1 VADGVSERPASRPTN
16 RLANESSPYL
26 LQHAHNPVDWHPWG
40 DAAFALA
47 RDTQRPI
54 FLSIGYSTCHWCH
67 VMEHESFED
76 AAIAAALNAGFV
88 PIKVDREERPDVDR
102 VYMAALQSM
111 GLGGGWPLTA
121 FLTPELAPFYGGT
134 YFPPVARGGMPG
146 LPDVLARVVEAWA
159 NERAALEADGAHV
172 LAALTAR
179 ARADAAAEAA
189 PLAMLVDDAF
199 ASLARAADP
208 EWGGF
213 GRAPKFP
220 TAANL
225 AFLHRVAAQERV
237 AGDAARADEALR
249 LATHQLARMR
259 EGGIHDH
266 LGGGF
271 HRYSVDRQWLVP
283 HFEKMLYDQAQLA
296 TSYLDAFAATGH
308 APLADAARGIF
319 AYVMRD
325 LDDPAGGFCAAEDA
339 DSEGR
344 EGAFYAWTPADLARL
359 LGTAGAERFARR
371 YGVTADG
378 NFEPGES
385 VLAETAPL
393 ATLATEFGASEAD
406 LAREFAD
413 ARAKLFAARA
423 ERPRPSRDDKVL
435 TAWNGL
441 MIGALAHGAVGLD
454 DAALA
459 ARAARA
465 AAFAQETLYDAAT
478 GALARYARGGV
489 AHGAGQ
495 LDDYANLCVGLLDL
509 YRATFDAEWLAFA
522 LALAEGMIAR
532 FADAEEGGFFE
543 SPAGDASVRARL
555 KSDFDGAETAGN
567 SQAALALVRLA
578 AWTDRADLGAQ
589 AAATLAAFGRRLAA
603 HPVAMPLLLVAGIE
617 SLAPPR
623 HVVIVAH
630 GDDPA
635 SRAATARLVAVA
647 RRTAQATDAL
657 FVTVVG
663 EAHSRLARLAPFV
676 ATLVPAQNAPGA
688 TAYVCERYTC
698 RAPVTREE
706 DLVAAL
712 SALPATPLP

>member
-1 VADGVSERPASRPTN
+1 VADGVSKKPANRASN
-16 RLANESSPYL
+16 RLAKESSPYL

-40 DAAFALA
+40 DEAFALA
-47 RDTQRPI
+47 RATQRPI

-67 VMEHESFED
+67 VMEHESFEND
-76 AAIAAALNAGFV
+76 AVAAALNASFV
-88 PIKVDREERPDVDR
+88 PVKVDREERPDVDR

-146 LPDVLARVVEAWA
+146 LPDVLARVTEAWA
-159 NERAALEADGAHV
+159 NERAALEADAAHV

-189 PLAMLVDDAF
+189 PMATLVDEAF
-199 ASLARAADP
+199 ASLARVADP

-225 AFLHRVAAQERV
+225 AFLHRVSAQARV
-237 AGDAARADEALR
+237 AGDAGRADEALR
-249 LATHQLARMR
+249 LVTHQLARMR

-296 TSYLDAFAATGH
+296 TAYIDAFAATGH
-308 APLADAARGIF
+308 APFADAARGIF

-325 LDDPAGGFCAAEDA
+325 LDDPGGGFCAAEDA

-344 EGAFYAWTPADLARL
+344 EGAFYAWTPADLARV
-359 LGTAGAERFARR
+359 LGTEGAGRFARR
-371 YGVTADG
+371 YGVTAEG

-385 VLAETAPL
+385 VLSEAAPL
-393 ATLATEFGASEAD
+393 ATVAAEFGATEAD
-406 LAREFAD
+406 LAREFAV
-413 ARAKLFAARA
+413 ARTRLFAARE

-441 MIGALAHGAVGLD
+441 MIGAFARGAVALD

-459 ARAARA
+459 ARAERA
-465 AAFAQETLYDAAT
+465 GAFAWKTLYDAPT

-489 AHGAGQ
+489 ARGVGQ
-495 LDDYANLCVGLLDL
+495 LDDYANLCVGCLDL
-509 YRATFDAEWLAFA
+509 YRATFDAAWLERA
-522 LALAEGMIAR
+522 LVLAEGMIAR
-532 FADAEEGGFFE
+532 FADADEGGFFE
-543 SPAGDASVRARL
+543 SPGGDASVRARL

-578 AWTDRADLGAQ
+578 AWTDRADLGAH
-589 AAATLAAFGRRLAA
+589 AAATLSAFARRLAA
-603 HPVAMPLLLVAGIE
+603 HPVAMPLLLVAGLE

-630 GDDPA
+630 GDDA
-635 SRAATARLVAVA
+635 TSRDAAARLVAVA
-647 RRTAQATDAL
+647 RHAAQPTDAL

-663 EAHSRLARLAPFV
+663 EDEARLAKLAPFV
-676 ATLVPAQNAPGA
+676 AALVPARNVAGA

-698 RAPVTREE
+698 RAPVTLETE
-706 DLVAAL
+706 LLAAL
-712 SALPATPLP
+712 AAAPATPA